1 MMDIWLLIA
10 MQAIA
15 LVGGAITGALALAL
29 GGMGGLRSLR
39 TRQDALTNKLELI
52 DGRITH
58 EVKARASKAGV
69 KARTDTELVQEAMTR
84 IGDTPAVGNTNRPS
98 VASLRG

>member
-1 MMDIWLLIA
+1 MVDIWLLIA

-29 GGMGGLRSLR
+29 GGMGGLRALR
-39 TRQDALTNKLELI
+39 TRQDSLTNKLELI

-58 EVKARASKAGV
+58 EVKARASRAGV
-69 KARTDTELVQEAMTR
+69 KARTDTELVAEAMEHVGR
-84 IGDTPAVGNTNRPS
+84 AQPAANSNRPS
-98 VASLRG
+98 VVRVGG